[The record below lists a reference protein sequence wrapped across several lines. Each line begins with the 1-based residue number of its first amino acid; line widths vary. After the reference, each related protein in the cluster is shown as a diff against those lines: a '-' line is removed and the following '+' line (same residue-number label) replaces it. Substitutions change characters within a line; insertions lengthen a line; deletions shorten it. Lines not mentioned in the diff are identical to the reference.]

1 MIPNN
6 PGEQAAEPL
15 NIEHV
20 MQEVRREILERKLP
34 GQVRLPE
41 AAASSQRPE
50 YYEELFRAA
59 LAQSRNEV
67 DLLVTPTR
75 TPLIGPVVDFIRR
88 KFHELVVFYINRAA
102 MNQAKVNHHIL
113 AALSILGQA
122 DPAARYAP
130 LSGPESGARAGLD
143 QGDAVTMEDIRAGYR
158 LFFGADTEA
167 GDLDYWA
174 NLIATER
181 ITRAHLIESFMSSYN
196 AQTQPIQPAAP
207 EDVPAVSPAK

>member
-1 MIPNN
+1 MNRN
-6 PGEQAAEPL
+6 SPGEPAEKPV

-20 MQEVRREILERKLP
+20 MREVRREILERKLP

-41 AAASSQRPE
+41 AAAGSQPPE

-75 TPLIGPVVDFIRR
+75 VPLVGPIVDFVRR
-88 KFHELVVFYINRAA
+88 KFHELVVFYINRSA

-122 DPAARYAP
+122 DPAEAP
-130 LSGPESGARAGLD
+130 VRGETATAGR
-143 QGDAVTMEDIRAGYR
+143 DAPVTIDDVRAGYR
-158 LFFGADTEA
+158 LFFSEELEA
-167 GDLDYWA
+167 ADLDYWTD
-174 NLIATER
+174 LIATGH
-181 ITRAHLIESFMSSYN
+181 INRARLIESFMNNSRVRATSDEPTN
-196 AQTQPIQPAAP
+196 GPVGSQTQ
-207 EDVPAVSPAK
+207 

>member
-1 MIPNN
+1 MDRSN
-6 PGEQAAEPL
+6 PGEQAEEPV

-75 TPLIGPVVDFIRR
+75 VPLIGPVVDLARR
-88 KFHELVVFYINRAA
+88 KFHELVVFYINRSA
-102 MNQAKVNHHIL
+102 MNQAKVNNHIL

-122 DPAARYAP
+122 EPAKP
-130 LSGPESGARAGLD
+130 QVLDGGGGAGQDDLVTLD
-143 QGDAVTMEDIRAGYR
+143 DIRAGYR
-158 LFFGADTEA
+158 LFFGGELEEA
-167 GDLDYWA
+167 ELEYWT

-181 ITRAHLIESFMSSYN
+181 VTRAHLIESFLNSYKTN
-196 AQTQPIQPAAP
+196 TRSIRQNELDDPSGNPQT
-207 EDVPAVSPAK
+207 S

>member
-1 MIPNN
+1 MNRNSSGKPTEA
-6 PGEQAAEPL
+6 PV

-20 MQEVRREILERKLP
+20 MREVRREILERKLP

-41 AAASSQRPE
+41 AAAGNRPPE

-75 TPLIGPVVDFIRR
+75 VPLVGPVVDFVRR
-88 KFHELVVFYINRAA
+88 KFHELVVFYINRSA

-122 DPAARYAP
+122 DPAEAP
-130 LSGPESGARAGLD
+130 VRGETTAAGR
-143 QGDAVTMEDIRAGYR
+143 DAPVTIDDVRAGYR
-158 LFFGADTEA
+158 LFFGDAPEES
-167 GDLDYWA
+167 DLNYWTS
-174 NLIATER
+174 LIAAEH
-181 ITRAHLIESFMSSYN
+181 ITRARLIESFLNNYQAKSV
-196 AQTQPIQPAAP
+196 PAASDESGENLIGP
-207 EDVPAVSPAK
+207 RTQ

>member
-1 MIPNN
+1 MNRN
-6 PGEQAAEPL
+6 SPGEPAEEPV

-20 MQEVRREILERKLP
+20 MREVRREILERKLP

-41 AAASSQRPE
+41 AAAGKQRPE

-75 TPLIGPVVDFIRR
+75 VPLIGPVVDFVRR
-88 KFHELVVFYINRAA
+88 RFHELVVFYINRSA

-122 DPAARYAP
+122 DPAETPVRGEMTTAGRDAP
-130 LSGPESGARAGLD
+130 
-143 QGDAVTMEDIRAGYR
+143 VTIDDVRAGYR
-158 LFFGADTEA
+158 LFFGDEPAA
-167 GDLDYWA
+167 ADLDYWT
-174 NLIATER
+174 NLIATGP
-181 ITRAHLIESFMSSYN
+181 INRARLIESFMNN
-196 AQTQPIQPAAP
+196 AKVRATSDEPTKGRVGPQTQ
-207 EDVPAVSPAK
+207 

>member
-1 MIPNN
+1 MNRN
-6 PGEQAAEPL
+6 SSGEPAEEPV

-20 MQEVRREILERKLP
+20 MREVRREILERKLP

-41 AAASSQRPE
+41 AAAGNRPPE

-75 TPLIGPVVDFIRR
+75 VPLVGPVVDFVRR
-88 KFHELVVFYINRAA
+88 KFHELVVFYINRSA

-122 DPAARYAP
+122 DPAETPALGEMASVNQDAP
-130 LSGPESGARAGLD
+130 VTLD
-143 QGDAVTMEDIRAGYR
+143 DVRAGYR
-158 LFFGADTEA
+158 LFFGDGPEA
-167 GDLDYWA
+167 ADLDYWT
-174 NLIATER
+174 NLLATER
-181 ITRAHLIESFMSSYN
+181 VTRDRLIESFLN
-196 AQTQPIQPAAP
+196 TRPAGR
-207 EDVPAVSPAK
+207 ETK

>member
-1 MIPNN
+1 MNRNSSGKPTEA
-6 PGEQAAEPL
+6 PV

-20 MQEVRREILERKLP
+20 MREVRREILERKLP

-41 AAASSQRPE
+41 AAAGNRPPE

-75 TPLIGPVVDFIRR
+75 VPLVGPVVDFVRR
-88 KFHELVVFYINRAA
+88 KFHELVVFYINRSA

-122 DPAARYAP
+122 DPAGAP
-130 LSGPESGARAGLD
+130 ALGEATSATQDAPVTLD
-143 QGDAVTMEDIRAGYR
+143 DIRAGYR
-158 LFFGADTEA
+158 LFFGNEPEA
-167 GDLDYWA
+167 ADLDYWM
-174 NLIATER
+174 NLLATEHV
-181 ITRAHLIESFMSSYN
+181 TRERLIESFLN
-196 AQTQPIQPAAP
+196 TRP
-207 EDVPAVSPAK
+207 